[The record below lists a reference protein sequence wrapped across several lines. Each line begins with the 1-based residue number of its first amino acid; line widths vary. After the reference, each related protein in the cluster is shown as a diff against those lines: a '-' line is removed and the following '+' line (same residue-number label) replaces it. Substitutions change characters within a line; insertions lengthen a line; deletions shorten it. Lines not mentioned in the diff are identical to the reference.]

1 MPKCPDESNARKEAF
16 LLVSQFQV
24 AVHHGSEFTVS
35 GRSWRQLVT
44 LDPYRKAELSILVPP
59 DSPLV
64 LLQCV
69 CRSPS
74 SQCTAIPKGMSWC
87 RTRLLLALSHYHPFK
102 LFLKAHLNSFVT
114 PAHPLSTRDHIC
126 LRPRVSSS
134 NQSRNTYPTRT
145 RPGNY
150 TKEHFKCQ
158 VPRPQHIMKN
168 IHSIHSLLLY
178 RNSNFIRSRL
188 LLVLVPGLCI
198 LFRNSFL
205 VLISSSPSPIFY
217 HTQGVWSYA
226 KVLNQSGIEF
236 CAA

>member
-1 MPKCPDESNARKEAF
+1 MEATGHTGPIQKGRVVHSGPSRF
-16 LLVSQFQV
+16 TFSPV
-24 AVHHGSEFTVS
+24 AVCLQEPLFSVHRYPQGNV
-35 GRSWRQLVT
+35 LVQNSA
-44 LDPYRKAELSILVPP
+44 PLS
-59 DSPLV
+59 S
-64 LLQCV
+64 
-69 CRSPS
+69 
-74 SQCTAIPKGMSWC
+74 
-87 RTRLLLALSHYHPFK
+87 
-102 LFLKAHLNSFVT
+102 FLKAHLNSFVT